1 MTQFFK
7 INQIF
12 KKNFQK
18 KNLNLKNDILNNS
31 IVTEEC
37 FNDCGIFH
45 GFLYLDSYPTIYN

>member
-12 KKNFQK
+12 KQNFQK